1 MTSFHRNRNSG
12 ELVACAHDPCGLH
25 HDDIRADTLEEAYER
40 YNDAVSDATSYGY
53 TDFTRMNNPYN
64 GHGITRKA
72 FDTQV
77 SNVSNVINDDDWEI
91 LKSSTE
97 DIDSIISRD
106 YGIGG
111 EQRRKAVADSIAD
124 YLSSDD
130 AEPLRKYMGENID
143 VNDMAIM
150 LTYHVSTMTRPAPI
164 SKSITRCIL
173 SRTGNDM
180 NKKRYISS
188 VLFFGGRC
196 CYCGRILHKSTGRTG
211 KIDDAAATAEHIDP
225 MDGNPHGE
233 TKYGNM
239 ALCCNRCNNSKGN
252 LSLDE
257 WIDGNTAMN
266 QHQKDMMISRI
277 RDFHQYTMYEPMS
290 MEKSREID
298 RIIEQARKD
307 EEELAIHGDDGNMP
321 PRKNGETN
329 SQYRKRKGEFLA
341 GNGKRKITIKKEAI
355 AQALML

>member
-1 MTSFHRNRNSG
+1 MTSFHKNRNSG

-25 HDDIRADTLEEAYER
+25 HDDIRADTLEEAYEQ
-40 YNDAVSDATSYGY
+40 YNDAVLDTISCGY
-53 TDFTRMNNPYN
+53 TDFTGMNNPYN
-64 GHGITRKA
+64 GHSITRKA

-77 SNVSNVINDDDWEI
+77 NNVSNVINDDDWEI
-91 LKSSTE
+91 LKASTE
-97 DIDSIISRD
+97 DIDAIISKN

-111 EQRRKAVADSIAD
+111 GQRRKVVANTIAD

-143 VNDMAIM
+143 VNDIAIM
-150 LTYHVSTMTRPAPI
+150 LTYHVSTMTKSAPI
-164 SKSITRCIL
+164 SQSVTRCIL

-196 CYCGRILHKSTGRTG
+196 CYCGRILHKSTGVG
-211 KIDDAAATAEHIDP
+211 KIDDSAATAEHIDP

-233 TKYGNM
+233 TKYGNV
-239 ALCCNRCNNSKGN
+239 ALCCNSCNNSKGN

-257 WIDGNTAMN
+257 WRDSNTAMN
-266 QHQKDMMISRI
+266 QHQKDMMTSRI

-290 MEKSREID
+290 MEKSRKID

-307 EEELAIHGDDGNMP
+307 EQGLAIHGDDRNML

-329 SQYRKRKGEFLA
+329 GQYKKRKREFLA
-341 GNGKRKITIKKEAI
+341 GKSKRKIKIKREAI